1 MRYNASPFDGLPV
14 VVKNLLII
22 NGIVFLLKITGLGNF
37 GGTDMDTLFGLHF
50 FSSPLF
56 KPWQLVTHMFMHG
69 GFAHLALNMLGLFML
84 APPLE
89 YKWGSQRFLTFYMLT
104 GIGAALFYSGVHAIE
119 YLQLVQNVS
128 AEDLSMVKMEGP
140 GLWAERKNYADMDL
154 GRINALFNIPMV
166 GASGAIYGVLLAFGM
181 TFPNVELMMF
191 PLPIPIKAKYFVLI
205 LGGLSIFRSLDANPG
220 DNVAHLA
227 HLGGMVVGFIL
238 IRLWRNRGDK
248 GFGWGR

>member
-1 MRYNASPFDGLPV
+1 MRMNASPFAGLPV

-22 NGIVFLLKITGLGNF
+22 NVIVFLVKITGLGNF
-37 GGTDMDTLFGLHF
+37 GDTDMDTWFGLHF

-89 YKWGSQRFLTFYMLT
+89 YKWGSQRFLTYYMLT

-119 YLQLVQNVS
+119 YVKLAQEAGPEQLQI
-128 AEDLSMVKMEGP
+128 VKNNGP
-140 GLWAERKNYADMDL
+140 GLWAQYQNYTDPVLA
-154 GRINALFNIPMV
+154 RINQLFNIPMV

-181 TFPNVELMMF
+181 TFPNVELIMF

-205 LGGLSIFRSLDANPG
+205 LGGVSIFNSLDNNPG
-220 DNVAHLA
+220 DNIAHLA

-238 IRLWRNRGDK
+238 IRLWRHRGNS
-248 GFGWGR
+248 GHGWER